1 MTKLLDWVGG
11 CRCHGLETTPAE
23 RASCNWKG
31 RRLPEAHA
39 HATSTLRG
47 AMEEVNSWTPEM
59 LGGYELLRQGQACMR
74 GTFLLSLEKLQ
85 FLDELPCLLVR
96 LDQPGVRDRC
106 LQQWDVEGARA
117 ACDPVAHEFCG
128 NGPDTFRADLKAMNA
143 DGTGMSERLFR
154 AWDSLRA
161 SPMDDTL
168 GEGPHAQ
175 MKHVQIRTRAAT
187 WGWQAA
193 TVRLKQNLL
202 DVEHVLPKVTPPTNL
217 QWCWNRWTSVLQVH
231 RGEHR
236 RGTGA

>member
-1 MTKLLDWVGG
+1 M
-11 CRCHGLETTPAE
+11 
-23 RASCNWKG
+23 
-31 RRLPEAHA
+31 
-39 HATSTLRG
+39 
-47 AMEEVNSWTPEM
+47 
-59 LGGYELLRQGQACMR
+59 
-74 GTFLLSLEKLQ
+74 
-85 FLDELPCLLVR
+85 
-96 LDQPGVRDRC
+96 
-106 LQQWDVEGARA
+106 GARA

-231 RGEHR
+231 RGEQSQRNR
-236 RGTGA
+236 RMKRGRVEEMVYTTKQLMTFEMEDMQVGGESDDGPDDGTWGP